1 MTLRLSEA
9 ETEALRKQAEIEDRS
24 MQDIVRES
32 ISRYIEQES
41 GQDILAIAHRN
52 AVRYEALL
60 DRLRDS

>member
-9 ETEALRKQAEIEDRS
+9 ETEALRRQAEIEDRS

-32 ISRYIEQES
+32 ISRYIEQEN
-41 GQDILAIAHRN
+41 GGDLLAIAHRN

-60 DRLRDS
+60 DRLRDA